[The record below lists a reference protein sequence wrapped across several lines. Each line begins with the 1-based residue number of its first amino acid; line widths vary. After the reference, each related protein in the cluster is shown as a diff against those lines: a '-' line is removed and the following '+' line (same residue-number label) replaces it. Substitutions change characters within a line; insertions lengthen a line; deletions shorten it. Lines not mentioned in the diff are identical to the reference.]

1 MSPRISR
8 RSNSQKESNTTQQE
22 SGCTKA
28 CSDRAVN
35 KVERESNDR
44 THKRL
49 LNGNQVGLKEKY
61 TKEDKPPK
69 KKRTI

>member
-1 MSPRISR
+1 MSSRISC

-22 SGCTKA
+22 LGCTKA

-35 KVERESNDR
+35 KLERESNGR

-49 LNGNQVGLKEKY
+49 LNGNQVGLKEPY

>member
-44 THKRL
+44 THERL
-49 LNGNQVGLKEKY
+49 LNGNQVGLKEPY

>member
-1 MSPRISR
+1 MSSQISC

-22 SGCTKA
+22 LGCTKA

-35 KVERESNDR
+35 KLERESNGR
-44 THKRL
+44 IHKRL
-49 LNGNQVGLKEKY
+49 LNGNQVGLKEPY
-61 TKEDKPPK
+61 TKEDKPLK

>member
-1 MSPRISR
+1 MSSRISC

-22 SGCTKA
+22 LGCTKA

-35 KVERESNDR
+35 KLERESNGS

-49 LNGNQVGLKEKY
+49 LNGNQVGLKEPY